1 MRTSTDAKS
10 FVDRFTSLWRRTDSL
25 FGIVARDAMLS
36 QPIALR
42 HPFIFYVGHLP
53 AFAWNHICRGVLRRP
68 SFNPRFDEIFDRGID
83 PDVDDPSNC
92 HAHPEVPSVWPSL
105 DDVIAYRDRVRT
117 VILESLPEIAGHAS
131 TNLMAE
137 RNRVL
142 SMAVE
147 HELMHQET
155 LLYIVQQ
162 LESDWKRRPP
172 DVTYATRPGIAGR
185 NIAIDG
191 GKVTLGAFFDD
202 LAFGW
207 DNEFPSTTLDVP
219 AFVIDSVPVTNEQ
232 FQYFVETGA
241 YDNSRF
247 WSDGDWAWKTRTNL
261 NAPLLWV
268 KDDGTWFYRTLFDR
282 LRLSEVRDWPV
293 YVSLAEAQAYARWS
307 GARLP
312 TEAQF
317 HRAAYGSPNGEDR
330 AFPWGEEPPTAQH
343 GNFDFVSWS
352 ATPVGSHPA
361 GMSAWGVH
369 ELVGNGWEWTEALF
383 RPFPGFHAY
392 IPGYPGYSA
401 DFFDGKHYVLKG
413 ASWATASDLVR
424 PSFRNWYQARYP
436 YVFAKFRCVRPALD

>member
-1 MRTSTDAKS
+1 MRTSTDAKP

-25 FGIVARDAMLS
+25 FGIVARDAILS

-53 AFAWNHICRGVLRRP
+53 AFAWNHICRGVLQRP

-92 HAHPEVPSVWPSL
+92 HAHPEVPAVWPSL

-117 VILESLPEIAGHAS
+117 VILESLPEVAQRAS

-162 LESDWKRRPP
+162 LESDRKLRSP
-172 DVTYATRPGIAGR
+172 DVTYATRGGIGVR
-185 NIAIDG
+185 NTAIDEG
-191 GKVTLGAFFDD
+191 EVTLGALFDD

-241 YDNSRF
+241 YNNSQFR
-247 WSDGDWAWKTRTNL
+247 SDEDWAWKNRTNL
-261 NAPLLWV
+261 NAPI
-268 KDDGTWFYRTLFDR
+268 
-282 LRLSEVRDWPV
+282 S
-293 YVSLAEAQAYARWS
+293 
-307 GARLP
+307 
-312 TEAQF
+312 
-317 HRAAYGSPNGEDR
+317 
-330 AFPWGEEPPTAQH
+330 
-343 GNFDFVSWS
+343 
-352 ATPVGSHPA
+352 PA
-361 GMSAWGVH
+361 GG
-369 ELVGNGWEWTEALF
+369 
-383 RPFPGFHAY
+383 R
-392 IPGYPGYSA
+392 
-401 DFFDGKHYVLKG
+401 
-413 ASWATASDLVR
+413 
-424 PSFRNWYQARYP
+424 
-436 YVFAKFRCVRPALD
+436 